1 MVQIL
6 VGLACDGRLRRIG
19 LCLVFNDILMEDN
32 MGTWI
37 KGEAATIILVVLG
50 MALAIAFIAEAVK

>member
-1 MVQIL
+1 
-6 VGLACDGRLRRIG
+6 
-19 LCLVFNDILMEDN
+19 MEDKMERMKN
-32 MGTWI
+32 LIKRG